1 MSSAQLKRQIGIFD
15 AILIGLGSIIG
26 TGVFVSIGIA
36 VNIAG
41 YGVIIAIVLAAV
53 IAMCNGLNSAQLA
66 ANHPV
71 SGGTYEYGYKYLK
84 PWLGFT
90 AGWMFLLAKIAS
102 AATAAL
108 GFSGYFLK
116 LTGFNE
122 KLLIP
127 IALITVIIFTL
138 ITLGGVRRTNL
149 ANLLIVTITLLG
161 LIIFILA
168 GLSHT
173 LYLTFPPLNHSFSPL
188 NKGEAFLPISYWLEA
203 KIDYGNASPLQIY
216 FPLLDAPEIGLV
228 SPLGYPEIGGIIP
241 IFSATALIFVAYS
254 GYARITTMG
263 EEIKEP
269 RRTIPQVIIVCILI
283 TMFLYLG
290 VAIVLVNFLPQLSE
304 TLSTAPLE
312 TISHYF
318 AIPGISQIIAI
329 AAMTAMLGVL
339 LNLILGLSRVLLA
352 MGRRN
357 DMPKIFARLNANQ
370 TNPDIAIAVIG
381 SAIALLVLI
390 GNIKTTWSFSAF
402 SILIYY
408 AIANLASLRLSPS
421 ERIYPKWL
429 GWFGLSACL
438 FLAFWVELKIW
449 LIGLGLIIAGL
460 IWRKVF
466 KG

>member
-1 MSSAQLKRQIGIFD
+1 
-15 AILIGLGSIIG
+15 
-26 TGVFVSIGIA
+26 
-36 VNIAG
+36 
-41 YGVIIAIVLAAV
+41 
-53 IAMCNGLNSAQLA
+53 
-66 ANHPV
+66 
-71 SGGTYEYGYKYLK
+71 
-84 PWLGFT
+84 
-90 AGWMFLLAKIAS
+90 
-102 AATAAL
+102 
-108 GFSGYFLK
+108 
-116 LTGFNE
+116 
-122 KLLIP
+122 
-127 IALITVIIFTL
+127 
-138 ITLGGVRRTNL
+138 
-149 ANLLIVTITLLG
+149 
-161 LIIFILA
+161 
-168 GLSHT
+168 
-173 LYLTFPPLNHSFSPL
+173 
-188 NKGEAFLPISYWLEA
+188 
-203 KIDYGNASPLQIY
+203 
-216 FPLLDAPEIGLV
+216 
-228 SPLGYPEIGGIIP
+228 
-241 IFSATALIFVAYS
+241 
-254 GYARITTMG
+254 MG

-269 RRTIPQVIIVCILI
+269 RRTIPQAIIFSIII

-318 AIPGISQIIAI
+318 AIPGISQIITI

-357 DMPKIFARLNANQ
+357 DMPKILARLNANQ
-370 TNPDIAIAVIG
+370 TNPDIAIVVIG
-381 SAIALLVLI
+381 SAMPEGLSEAIALLVLI

-408 AIANLASLRLSPS
+408 AIANLASLRLSAS

>member
-36 VNIAG
+36 ANIAG
-41 YGVIIAIVLAAV
+41 YGVIIAVMLAAV

-71 SGGTYEYGYKYLK
+71 SGGAYEYGYKYLK

-138 ITLGGVRRTNL
+138 ITLCGVRRTNL
-149 ANLLIVTITLLG
+149 ANLLIVSITLLG
-161 LIIFILA
+161 LIIFIIA

-173 LYLTFPPLNHSFSPL
+173 LYLTFPPLNHSFSAL
-188 NKGEAFLPISYWLEA
+188 NKLNLGF
-203 KIDYGNASPLQIY
+203 
-216 FPLLDAPEIGLV
+216 V
-228 SPLGYPEIGGIIP
+228 SPLSYPEIGGVIP
-241 IFSATALIFVAYS
+241 IFTATALIFVAYS

-269 RRTIPQVIIVCILI
+269 RRTIPQAIIFSIII

-290 VAIVLVNFLPQLSE
+290 VAIVLVNFLPQLSD

-357 DMPKIFARLNANQ
+357 DMPKILARLNANQ
-370 TNPDIAIAVIG
+370 TSPDIAIVVIG
-381 SAIALLVLI
+381 STIALLVLI

-408 AIANLASLRLSPS
+408 AITNLASLRLSAS
-421 ERIYPKWL
+421 ERLYPKWL

>member
-36 VNIAG
+36 ANIAG
-41 YGVIIAIVLAAV
+41 YGVIIAVMLAAV

-71 SGGTYEYGYKYLK
+71 SGGAYEYGYKYLK

-127 IALITVIIFTL
+127 IALMTVIIFTL
-138 ITLGGVRRTNL
+138 ITLCGVRRTNL
-149 ANLLIVTITLLG
+149 ANLLIVSITLLG
-161 LIIFILA
+161 LIIFIIA

-188 NKGEAFLPISYWLEA
+188 NKLNLGF
-203 KIDYGNASPLQIY
+203 
-216 FPLLDAPEIGLV
+216 V
-228 SPLGYPEIGGIIP
+228 SPLSYPGIGGVIP
-241 IFSATALIFVAYS
+241 IFTATALIFVAYS

-269 RRTIPQVIIVCILI
+269 RRTIPQAIIFSIII

-290 VAIVLVNFLPQLSE
+290 VAIILVNFLPQLSE
-304 TLSTAPLE
+304 TLATTPLE

-357 DMPKIFARLNANQ
+357 DMPKILARLNANQ
-370 TNPDIAIAVIG
+370 TNPDIAIVVIG

-408 AIANLASLRLSPS
+408 AIANLASLRLSAS
-421 ERIYPKWL
+421 ERLYPKWL

-466 KG
+466 KR

>member
-1 MSSAQLKRQIGIFD
+1 MSSAQLKREIGIFD

-41 YGVIIAIVLAAV
+41 YGVIIAIMLAAV

-116 LTGFNE
+116 LTGFNQY
-122 KLLIP
+122 LLIP
-127 IALITVIIFTL
+127 IALITVMIFTL
-138 ITLGGVRRTNL
+138 ISLCGVRRTNQ

-161 LIIFILA
+161 LIVFIIA
-168 GLSHT
+168 GLSHI
-173 LYLTFPPLNHSFSPL
+173 YLTVYPLPNNGSILLAPPLAHPT
-188 NKGEAFLPISYWLEA
+188 
-203 KIDYGNASPLQIY
+203 
-216 FPLLDAPEIGLV
+216 
-228 SPLGYPEIGGIIP
+228 IGGIMP

-269 RRTIPQVIIVCILI
+269 RRTIPQVIIFCIII
-283 TMFLYLG
+283 TMLIYLG

-304 TLSTAPLE
+304 TLPTAPLE
-312 TISHYF
+312 SISRYF
-318 AIPGISQIIAI
+318 AIPGISQVVAI

-357 DMPKIFARLNANQ
+357 DMPKIVARLNANQ
-370 TNPDIAIAVIG
+370 TSPDIAIVVIG
-381 SAIALLVLI
+381 SAIALLVFI

-408 AIANLASLRLSPS
+408 AIANLASLRLSAS

-460 IWRKVF
+460 IWRNVF
-466 KG
+466 KR

>member
-26 TGVFVSIGIA
+26 TGVFVSLGIA
-36 VNIAG
+36 VNITG
-41 YGVIIAIVLAAV
+41 YGVIIAIILAAV

-90 AGWMFLLAKIAS
+90 AGWMFLLAKTAS

-122 KLLIP
+122 KFLIP
-127 IALITVIIFTL
+127 IALIIVIIFTL

-149 ANLLIVTITLLG
+149 ANLLIVSITLLG
-161 LIIFILA
+161 LILFIIAGFFHIYSTVYPLQNNGSFLLA
-168 GLSHT
+168 
-173 LYLTFPPLNHSFSPL
+173 PPLTN
-188 NKGEAFLPISYWLEA
+188 
-203 KIDYGNASPLQIY
+203 
-216 FPLLDAPEIGLV
+216 
-228 SPLGYPEIGGIIP
+228 LGIGGIMP
-241 IFSATALIFVAYS
+241 IFSATALIFVAYG

-269 RRTIPQVIIVCILI
+269 QRTIPQVIIFCIII
-283 TMFLYLG
+283 TMCLYLG
-290 VAIVLVNFLPQLSE
+290 VGLVLINFLPQLSE

-312 TISHYF
+312 TVSHYF
-318 AIPGISQIIAI
+318 AIPGISPIIAI

-357 DMPKIFARLNANQ
+357 DMPKILARLNANQ
-370 TNPDIAIAVIG
+370 TNPDIAIVVIG

-408 AIANLASLRLSPS
+408 AIGNLASLRLSPS

-429 GWFGLSACL
+429 GWFGLSSCL

-460 IWRKVF
+460 IWRKIF
-466 KG
+466 KR